1 MSVYGSLTVN
11 YDLDIYNKNLLFWD
25 IPRIPNCRT
34 QVSYNNSPNLKLKIN
49 TDIDR
54 PVLGFS
60 GLKKQYEAAQLLSCS
75 TGVSNIMSIQE
86 IKWLSL

>member
-1 MSVYGSLTVN
+1 MKWIRQIQCYYHSRMSVYGSLTVN

-34 QVSYNNSPNLKLKIN
+34 QVSYNNSPNMKLKIN

-60 GLKKQYEAAQLLSCS
+60 GLKK
-75 TGVSNIMSIQE
+75 TV
-86 IKWLSL
+86 